1 MLPIL
6 LTIVTGIKW
15 LILIDAI
22 LSWVMPEDRFPRSLT
37 TQLTDP
43 LYAPFRAI
51 LRPERTGGFDISP
64 LIVLMIL
71 FFLESMIA
79 RSVAY

>member
-22 LSWVMPEDRFPRSLT
+22 LSWFMPEDRFPRSLT
-37 TQLTDP
+37 GQLTDP
-43 LYAPFRAI
+43 LYAPFRAV
-51 LRPERTGGFDISP
+51 LKPERTGGFDLSP

-71 FFLESMIA
+71 FFFESLIA
-79 RSVAY
+79 RSIS

>member
-1 MLPIL
+1 MLPLL

-22 LSWVMPEDRFPRSLT
+22 LSWVMPADRFPRSVT

-43 LYAPFRAI
+43 LYAPFRAV
-51 LRPERTGGFDISP
+51 LKPERSGGFDMSP

-79 RSVAY
+79 RSGY